1 MIEPYSCAKHAIDRA
16 QITNTDVVVISGVGT
31 LGLAMVNYARLRNP
45 KTLVAVDMI
54 DSRLEI
60 AKKFGADIILNPS
73 KCNIEDEV
81 KKLTKGYG
89 CDIYVE
95 ATGHPSSVQQGL
107 DSIRKLGRFIE
118 FSVFGQKVSVD
129 WSVIGDGKELD
140 LLGSHL
146 GPYCFDVVT
155 DWIADNTIYTDGV
168 VTHSFDL
175 DHWKDAFEQ
184 NSKGEGSLKVIIKP

>member
-1 MIEPYSCAKHAIDRA
+1 
-16 QITNTDVVVISGVGT
+16 
-31 LGLAMVNYARLRNP
+31 
-45 KTLVAVDMI
+45 MI

-60 AKKFGADIILNPS
+60 AKKFGADVILNPS
-73 KCNIEDEV
+73 KCNIEEEV

-175 DHWKDAFEQ
+175 EHWQDAFEQ
-184 NSKGEGSLKVIIKP
+184 NSKGEGSLKVIIRP